1 MRVDLFIDFR
11 GGSDAVQKALVQQW
25 ISFAD
30 VEVLPSASTW
40 VFHNLGVLKNANV
53 DKAKEDLT
61 AALKTLNEFLLHS
74 TFLVG
79 ERVTL
84 ADICLCCTLLMPY
97 KFVLD
102 PQQRSVI
109 A

>member
-1 MRVDLFIDFR
+1 M
-11 GGSDAVQKALVQQW
+11 QQW

-40 VFHNLGVLKNANV
+40 VFNNLGVLKSGNV
-53 DKAKEDLT
+53 EQAKNDLT
-61 AALKTLNEFLLHS
+61 NALKTLNEFLLHS

-102 PQQRSVI
+102 PQQR
-109 A
+109 